1 MESRGGRKNG
11 TPEHLLVWVQW
22 VRDTAHSV

>member
-11 TPEHLLVWVQW
+11 TPDRLLVGAQW
-22 VRDTAHSV
+22 VRDAAHSV